1 MILKHTYNRQLFL
14 LVLCL
19 VGTVV
24 FFEITP
30 IDILVQRWF
39 FDADLNDWIISRDQ
53 RWLRFVLYDGVKT
66 VYFGVVI
73 IFLLLSLSPR
83 FTRIDLFLPRHK
95 YYDQQKLRVVLVSL
109 VLVPLAVNLLK
120 DATNIPCPRDLA
132 LFGGS
137 YPHITLFRGY
147 PDDFVQVKRIAC
159 YPAGHA
165 SGGFA
170 LMALGILGKT
180 RKAKRVIVSMAC
192 LLGWVVGVY
201 KIIIGDHFLGHTVV
215 TMLLAMII
223 ILLVDRGLRLRS
235 SHPSMPNLKSTDQ
248 RDKATD

>member
-1 MILKHTYNRQLFL
+1 M
-14 LVLCL
+14 
-19 VGTVV
+19 
-24 FFEITP
+24 
-30 IDILVQRWF
+30 VQRLF

-83 FTRIDLFLPRHK
+83 FTRIDLFLPRHGS
-95 YYDQQKLRVVLVSL
+95 YDQQKLLVVLVSL
-109 VLVPLAVNLLK
+109 VLVPLVVNLLK
-120 DATNIPCPRDLA
+120 DATNIPCPRDLV

-137 YPHITLFRGY
+137 YPHITLFHGY
-147 PDDFVQVKRIAC
+147 PDDFVQVDRIAC

-180 RKAKRVIVSMAC
+180 RKAQMVIASMAC

-201 KIIIGDHFLGHTVV
+201 KIVIGDHFLGHTAV

-223 ILLVDRGLRLRS
+223 ILLVDRGFRLRS
-235 SHPSMPNLKSTDQ
+235 SYPSMPNEKSTDQ
-248 RDKATD
+248 RDRATD